1 MQIELGQCMGNIF
14 LMDNGQNFNFLEIF
28 STGKGVFPIARFL
41 GIKYLPFSC
50 AASAPFTL
58 AK

>member
-1 MQIELGQCMGNIF
+1 MGNIF